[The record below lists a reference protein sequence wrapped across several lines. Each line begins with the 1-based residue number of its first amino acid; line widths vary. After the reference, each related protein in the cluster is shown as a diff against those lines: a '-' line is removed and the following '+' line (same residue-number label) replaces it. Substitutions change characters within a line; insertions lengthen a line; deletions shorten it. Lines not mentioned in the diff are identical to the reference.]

1 MKEFLPKDIHQD
13 IALGLYGVA
22 GVLAVLKKP
31 VLLLGLVAAHL
42 TEYLTISRPLAAE
55 KKIPQVSALIHTLLY
70 GFTWWKPIR
79 EEK

>member
-1 MKEFLPKDIHQD
+1 MKDYMPKDIHQD

-31 VLLLGLVAAHL
+31 ILLLSLIAAHR
-42 TEYLTISRPLAAE
+42 TEYLTISRPLAVE
-55 KKIPQVSALIHTLLY
+55 KGIAQVAALIHTLLY

-79 EEK
+79 EKK

>member
-55 KKIPQVSALIHTLLY
+55 K
-70 GFTWWKPIR
+70 
-79 EEK
+79 